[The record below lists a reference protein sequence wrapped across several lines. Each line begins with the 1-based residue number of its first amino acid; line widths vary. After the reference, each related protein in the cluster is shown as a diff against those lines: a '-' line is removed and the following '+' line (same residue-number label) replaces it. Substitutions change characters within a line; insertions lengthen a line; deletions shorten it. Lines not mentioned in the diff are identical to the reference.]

1 VIITVELV
9 TRLIIE
15 LFWIYASIF
24 AIRSTKLQYWKQ
36 CWYIIL
42 LGSIIHMGYIFAAFA
57 ENPYAGIFRNLG
69 MGIVAIG
76 IIMLARRTKQILG

>member
-1 VIITVELV
+1 MITAELV

-15 LFWIYASIF
+15 LLWIYASIF
-24 AIRSTKLQYWKQ
+24 GIRSTKLQYWKQ

-57 ENPYAGIFRNLG
+57 DISDRGIFRNLG

-76 IIMLARRTKQILG
+76 IILLARRTKQILG

>member
-9 TRLIIE
+9 VRLIIE

-36 CWYIIL
+36 CWYIVL
-42 LGSIIHMGYIFAAFA
+42 LGSIIHMVYLLAAFA
-57 ENPYAGIFRNLG
+57 EISDGGILRNLG